1 MTTPAGKTDS
11 DSRKPT
17 LPIFV
22 FDDSGMAVFPE
33 LREAETYLECYDVLD
48 DAYAAFDAQGRKLQ
62 LDCAEVTAPLSISLA
77 EEEPTHAEDLRALIL
92 LDLRVGSTAPAPE
105 DTSLEG
111 LVAHCLAFRIAVIP
125 YVHPDG
131 PLRRRLFRWFLSLF
145 GVSPRA
151 DKG

>member
-1 MTTPAGKTDS
+1 MW
-11 DSRKPT
+11 
-17 LPIFV
+17 
-22 FDDSGMAVFPE
+22 VFPVQ
-33 LREAETYLECYDVLD
+33 RDAEVDLECYDVLD
-48 DAYAAFDAQGRKLQ
+48 GAYVAFDAQGRKLR
-62 LDCAEVTAPLSISLA
+62 LDCAEESAPLFMSLA

>member
-1 MTTPAGKTDS
+1 MD
-11 DSRKPT
+11 
-17 LPIFV
+17 
-22 FDDSGMAVFPE
+22 VFPE
-33 LREAETYLECYDVLD
+33 FKEAETYLECYDVLD
-48 DAYAAFDAQGRKLQ
+48 DAYVAFDAQGRKLQ
-62 LDCAEVTAPLSISLA
+62 LDCAEVTAPLAISLA
-77 EEEPTHAEDLRALIL
+77 EEEPTHAEDLRALIIH
-92 LDLRVGSTAPAPE
+92 DLKEYSDIPLPE
-105 DTSLEG
+105 DTTLEG

>member
-1 MTTPAGKTDS
+1 M
-11 DSRKPT
+11 
-17 LPIFV
+17 PIFV
-22 FDDSGMAVFPE
+22 FENDFMWVFPVQ
-33 LREAETYLECYDVLD
+33 RDAEVDLECYDVLD
-48 DAYAAFDAQGRKLQ
+48 GAYVAFDAQGRKLQ